1 MAFRKLSA
9 LTVRAAVRS
18 RNQRG
23 WVNDWTR
30 SWGFHRG
37 PCPAWS
43 CSTLRKVIFAS
54 SETQAL
60 RKKSQEKASA
70 AINSSARAQVR
81 LTGQG

>member
-1 MAFRKLSA
+1 
-9 LTVRAAVRS
+9 
-18 RNQRG
+18 
-23 WVNDWTR
+23 VNDWTR

-70 AINSSARAQVR
+70 ATSSSARAAVR
-81 LTGQG
+81 LTGQELNGKNWEMVEPIGIEPTTS